1 MVFQIFYCTFAEN
14 DDGNTRRIMEN
25 YKKYVPIPIEEVLP
39 MEVWLPVNDYEG
51 LYEVSSWGRV
61 RNYKT
66 GSILK
71 QRIDKY
77 GYLRVH
83 LCKNGKDKY
92 PIVSRIVCKT
102 FKSLPEEYH
111 ADHRNWVRDDNRFI
125 NIQPLPARNNI
136 ARVSEKGKTIKS
148 YIGKVVGVSNF
159 KKALSKPILQ
169 FDLEGNFIND
179 WPSMME
185 AYRET
190 KIPQTSISSC
200 CRGLLKHAGGFI
212 WRYAQ

>member
-1 MVFQIFYCTFAEN
+1 
-14 DDGNTRRIMEN
+14 MED
-25 YKKYVPIPIEEVLP
+25 YKKHLP
-39 MEVWLPVNDYEG
+39 MPFSYNYVTEVWLPVKDYEG
-51 LYEVSSWGRV
+51 LYEVSSLGRV

-83 LCKNGKDKY
+83 LCKNGKDKF
-92 PIVSRIVCKT
+92 PLVSRLVCET
-102 FKSLPEEYH
+102 FHGLPKEYH
-111 ADHRNWVRDDNRFI
+111 ADHVNWVRYDNRFI
-125 NIQPLPARNNI
+125 NIQPLPARDNI
-136 ARVSEKGKTIKS
+136 ARISEKGKTVKS

-169 FDLEGNFIND
+169 FDLDGNFIKD
-179 WPSMME
+179 WSSMME

-212 WRYAQ
+212 FKYKNEEVV